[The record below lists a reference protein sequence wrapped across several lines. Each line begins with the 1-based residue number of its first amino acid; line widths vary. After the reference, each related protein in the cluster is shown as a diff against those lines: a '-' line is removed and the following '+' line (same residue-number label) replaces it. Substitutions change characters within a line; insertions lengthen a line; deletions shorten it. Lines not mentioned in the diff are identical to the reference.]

1 MSSNSGVKISPQVL
15 DDFTALKL
23 KKAYKYIILKLSD
36 DLKEVVVEEASAS
49 EDWDEF
55 RQKLIDA
62 KFKTPTG
69 LTKSPRY
76 AIYDLH
82 YDTPEGQRTKIIF
95 IAWSP
100 DDAGI
105 KAKMTYA
112 SSKDA
117 AKRSLNGVHVEVQ
130 ANDTDDLEY
139 KSVVTKATKT
149 T

>member
-1 MSSNSGVKISPQVL
+1 MSSYSGVKIAPEVIEE
-15 DDFTALKL
+15 FTKLKL

-36 DLKEVVVEEASAS
+36 DLKEVVVETTSSS
-49 EDWDEF
+49 EDWEEF
-55 RQKLIDA
+55 RNKLLEA

-69 LTKSPRY
+69 HTKSPRY

-82 YDTPEGQRTKIIF
+82 YETPEGPRTRIIF

-117 AKRSLNGVHVEVQ
+117 AKRCLNGVHVEVQ
-130 ANDTDDLEY
+130 ANDNDDLEF
-139 KSVVTKATKT
+139 KTFCDKATRSN
-149 T
+149 